1 MGTTLHKFFLF
12 KLEPNGAQAR
22 ACACSC
28 GCSRYTYNR
37 GLAWLIEQLK
47 QNPEFRFSYY
57 DLANQLPQWKQ
68 EEDTKWLAE
77 CHSQVLQQSLK
88 DLERAYINYKEGR
101 ANFPKF
107 HKKFKSKD
115 SFRYPQGFKI
125 DEGKRQIY
133 LPKIGWMKY
142 HRSRFIAGKAKSITV
157 SRKADGWYVSILTE
171 QEVDEPRHPAS
182 GIEVGLDVGV
192 VNTVTLSDGTAWPP
206 INALK
211 EHREKLAKLQRRL
224 KHKTRFSRNWKKLW
238 AKSAR
243 LHKRSA
249 DRRRDHLCKIAS
261 DVCKNHA
268 VVYRED
274 LKIVNMSASA
284 SGTREE
290 PGVHVAQK
298 RGLNRAILDQGWGML
313 FRMIEAKQQ
322 ELGGEVYAVPPHY
335 TSQTCP
341 ECGCTDAG
349 NRPKQ
354 AVFKCVN
361 CGFAGNADCVA
372 AMNILGRGQRLRA
385 CGELENTASAQV
397 SRHKPSSSRNPSKRL
412 TARSATQ

>member
-22 ACACSC
+22 ECACSC
-28 GCSRYTYNR
+28 GCSRYVYNR

-47 QNPEFRFSYY
+47 QNPEFRVSYF
-57 DLANQLPQWKQ
+57 DLTKLLTQWKQ
-68 EEDTKWLAE
+68 EEDTKWLAK

-88 DLERAYINYKEGR
+88 DLERGYINYKEGR

-206 INALK
+206 INAL
-211 EHREKLAKLQRRL
+211 RNNLEKLKKWQKKL
-224 KHKTRFSRNWKKLW
+224 KHKTRFSRNWKKLQ
-238 AKSAR
+238 AKIAR
-243 LHKRSA
+243 LHKRIA
-249 DRRRDHLCKIAS
+249 DIRHDHLWKIAS

-274 LKIVNMSASA
+274 LRIVNMSASA

-298 RGLNRAILDQGWGML
+298 RGLNRSILDQGWGML

-322 ELGGEVYAVPPHY
+322 QELGGEVYAVPPQY

-341 ECGCTDAG
+341 ECGCTDAK
-349 NRPKQ
+349 NRPRQ
-354 AVFKCVN
+354 AVFNK
-361 CGFAGNADCVA
+361 
-372 AMNILGRGQRLRA
+372 IRGIPHA
-385 CGELENTASAQV
+385 
-397 SRHKPSSSRNPSKRL
+397 
-412 TARSATQ
+412 

>member
-1 MGTTLHKFFLF
+1 M
-12 KLEPNGAQAR
+12 
-22 ACACSC
+22 
-28 GCSRYTYNR
+28 
-37 GLAWLIEQLK
+37 AWLIEQLK
-47 QNPEFRFSYY
+47 QNPEFRVSYF
-57 DLANQLPQWKQ
+57 DLTKLLTQWKQ

-88 DLERAYINYKEGR
+88 DLVRGYINYKEGR

-133 LPKIGWMKY
+133 LPKIGWVKY

-206 INALK
+206 INAL
-211 EHREKLAKLQRRL
+211 RNNLEKLAKLKRKL
-224 KHKTRFSRNWKKLW
+224 KHKTRFSRNWKKLQ
-238 AKSAR
+238 AKIAR
-243 LHKRSA
+243 LYKRIA
-249 DRRRDHLCKIAS
+249 DIRHDHLCKIAS

-274 LKIVNMSASA
+274 LRIVNMSASA

-298 RGLNRAILDQGWGML
+298 RGLNRSILDQGWGML
-313 FRMIEAKQQ
+313 FRMIEARQQ
-322 ELGGEVYAVPPHY
+322 ELGGEVYAVPPQY

-341 ECGCTDAG
+341 ECGCTDAK
-349 NRPKQ
+349 NRPRQ

-361 CGFAGNADCVA
+361 CGFEGHADCVA

-385 CGELENTASAQV
+385 CGLENTASAQV

>member
-1 MGTTLHKFFLF
+1 MTTLHKAYLF
-12 KLEPNGAQAR
+12 KLKPNGAQTR
-22 ACACSC
+22 EFACYC
-28 GCSRYTYNR
+28 GCSRYVYNK
-37 GLAWLIEQLK
+37 GIEWYIEQRK
-47 QNPEFRFSYY
+47 QNPEFWFSYVA
-57 DLANQLPQWKQ
+57 LANQLPLWKQ

-88 DLERAYINYKEGR
+88 DLDRAFTNYYEGR

-133 LPKIGWMKY
+133 LPKIGWVKY
-142 HRSRFIAGKAKSITV
+142 HRSRFITGKAKSITV

-206 INALK
+206 INAL
-211 EHREKLAKLQRRL
+211 RNNLEKLAKLKRKL
-224 KHKTRFSRNWKKLW
+224 KHKTRFSRNWKKLQ
-238 AKSAR
+238 AKIAR
-243 LHKRSA
+243 LYKRIA
-249 DRRRDHLCKIAS
+249 DIRHDHLCKIAS

-274 LKIVNMSASA
+274 LRIVNMSASA

-298 RGLNRAILDQGWGML
+298 RGLNRSILDQGWGML
-313 FRMIEAKQQ
+313 FRMIEARQQ
-322 ELGGEVYAVPPHY
+322 ELGGEVYAVPPQY

-341 ECGCTDAG
+341 ECGCTDAK
-349 NRPKQ
+349 NRPRQ

-361 CGFAGNADCVA
+361 CGFEGNADCVA

>member
-1 MGTTLHKFFLF
+1 MILRKAFQF
-12 KLEPNGAQAR
+12 KLKPNGANIKAFAR
-22 ACACSC
+22 FC
-28 GCSRYTYNR
+28 GCARFVYNQ
-37 GLAWLIEQLK
+37 GIEWNNEQRKL
-47 QNPEFRFSYY
+47 NSEFRFSYVA
-57 DLANQLPQWKQ
+57 LANLLPQWKQ
-68 EEDTKWLAE
+68 EWPWLAQ
-77 CHSQVLQQSLK
+77 CHSQVLQQALK
-88 DLERAYINYKEGR
+88 DLERAFINFFEGR

-133 LPKIGWMKY
+133 LPKIGWVKY

-206 INALK
+206 INAL
-211 EHREKLAKLQRRL
+211 RNNLEKLAKLKRKL
-224 KHKTRFSRNWKKLW
+224 KHKTRFSRNWKKLQ
-238 AKSAR
+238 AKIAR
-243 LHKRSA
+243 LYKRTA
-249 DRRRDHLCKIAS
+249 DTRHDHLWKIAS

-274 LKIVNMSASA
+274 LRIVNMSASA

-298 RGLNRAILDQGWGML
+298 RGLNRSILDQGWGML
-313 FRMIEAKQQ
+313 FRMIEARQQ
-322 ELGGEVYAVPPHY
+322 ELGGEVYAVPPQY

-341 ECGCTDAG
+341 ECGCTDAK
-349 NRPKQ
+349 NRPRQ

-361 CGFAGNADCVA
+361 CGFEGNADCVA

-385 CGELENTASAQV
+385 WGVLKNTASHTDV
-397 SRHKPSSSRNPSKRL
+397 SRRRPSSSRNPSKRL
-412 TARSATQ
+412 TARSAQ